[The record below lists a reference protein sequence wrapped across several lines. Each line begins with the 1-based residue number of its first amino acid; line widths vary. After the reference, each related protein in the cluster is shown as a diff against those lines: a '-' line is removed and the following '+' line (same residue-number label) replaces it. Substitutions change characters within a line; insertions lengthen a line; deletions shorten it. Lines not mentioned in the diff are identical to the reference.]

1 LQEQIWTHDK
11 SAGEPIWTTE
21 RSEVARRARC
31 RMHLVNAPEGRAPGM
46 ARVNSTRKIVQP
58 QQILKEECDTH
69 SRKHIG
75 NSQRNR
81 LLPICKNRFV
91 TFS

>member
-1 LQEQIWTHDK
+1 
-11 SAGEPIWTTE
+11 
-21 RSEVARRARC
+21 
-31 RMHLVNAPEGRAPGM
+31 M

-58 QQILKEECDTH
+58 QQILKEECDTSLRIRLTLTALFFIH